1 MTGAITVAGCRCG
14 DGYHKFESN
23 HSRYLRIWYDFGA
36 ATSYNR
42 PNEKLDFAVKLG
54 MK

>member
-1 MTGAITVAGCRCG
+1 MTVIINLKATTADICEFG
-14 DGYHKFESN
+14 
-23 HSRYLRIWYDFGA
+23 YDFGA

-42 PNEKLDFAVKLG
+42 PNEELDFAVKLG